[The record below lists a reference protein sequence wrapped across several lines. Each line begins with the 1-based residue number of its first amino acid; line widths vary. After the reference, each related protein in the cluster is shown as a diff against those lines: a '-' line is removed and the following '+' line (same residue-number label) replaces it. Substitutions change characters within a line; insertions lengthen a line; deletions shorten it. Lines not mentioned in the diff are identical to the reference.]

1 MGSTLIPIEPN
12 TASKAAVNFA
22 SRSRDQVG
30 EPVTGL
36 LELTGEI
43 AGELGRPLACGVCR
57 DAEQVHP
64 PGPGLDDERDVQA
77 LEREHAVDVKE
88 VRSQQRG
95 GVRAQE
101 STPGLIMMHRRRAR

>member
-1 MGSTLIPIEPN
+1 MRCGGQHADTDRAEHGVEGGGELRVSVP
-12 TASKAAVNFA
+12 
-22 SRSRDQVG
+22 DQVS

-64 PGPGLDDERDVQA
+64 PGPGLDDERDIQA

-88 VRSQQRG
+88 VRSQ
-95 GVRAQE
+95 
-101 STPGLIMMHRRRAR
+101 